1 MNLTGDT
8 VEVFAIIFIGE
19 RGYTGDSGPPG
30 PPGPSEGGAVYT
42 RWGRTTCPNITG
54 TQLVYAGR
62 AAGSFYSN
70 RGGGANYI
78 CLPNDPS
85 YLQYR
90 SGTQS
95 VRDYLYGTE
104 YDTHDGPLSGVNNHD
119 APCAVCYVSTRGA
132 VLMIP
137 AKTTCPSSSWT
148 QEYNG
153 YLMSAQ
159 HGHYRSMHECV
170 DQNPES
176 VPGGAADQSGA
187 LFFHVEATCHGIA
200 CPPYTAGRE
209 LACAV
214 CTK

>member
-1 MNLTGDT
+1 MNLTDDT

-19 RGYTGDSGPPG
+19 RGYAGDSGPPG
-30 PPGPSEGGAVYT
+30 PPGPSAGGAVYT
-42 RWGRTTCPNITG
+42 RWGRTTCPNVTG

-62 AAGSFYSN
+62 AAGSHYAHK
-70 RGGGANYI
+70 GGGANYL

-90 SGTQS
+90 SGHQNE
-95 VRDYLYGTE
+95 RGYIYGLE
-104 YDTHDGPLSGVNNHD
+104 YETSNGPLAAFHD
-119 APCAVCYVSTRGA
+119 HNVPCAVCYVSTRGT

-137 AKTTCPSSSWT
+137 AKTTCPSSWT

-153 YLMSAQ
+153 YLMSER
-159 HGHYRSMHECV
+159 HRSMFECV
-170 DQNPES
+170 DGNPETVS
-176 VPGGAADQSGA
+176 GGSGSQDGV
-187 LFFHVEATCHGIA
+187 LFHHVEATCHGIA

-214 CTK
+214 CRLWR